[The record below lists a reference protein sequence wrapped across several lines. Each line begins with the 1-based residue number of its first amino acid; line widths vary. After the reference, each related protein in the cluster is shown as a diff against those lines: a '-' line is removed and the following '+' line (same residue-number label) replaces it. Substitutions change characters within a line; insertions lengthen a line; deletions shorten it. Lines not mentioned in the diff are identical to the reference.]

1 MLTAKAMHLRLMVS
15 LSMALALALALRLI
29 LKLSPV
35 YPSLRLYLQ
44 IQRLCLARTYP

>member
-15 LSMALALALALRLI
+15 LLMALALALRLV

>member
-15 LSMALALALALRLI
+15 LPMALALRLV

>member
-15 LSMALALALALRLI
+15 LSMALALALRLV